1 MAESHSA
8 NAGIRMTAIHI
19 SAPALTL
26 RAGERALQHIR
37 NNGLQ
42 PTDVHLIPGAAGGPK
57 ALGIQGLDIAI
68 FGDWLPR
75 TPQPRSLVGAS
86 IGSWRFAS
94 VCLPDP
100 VAGLRRLGELYTAQR
115 FPKGITV
122 AEISRRCAHML
133 DQLLDDQ
140 DQSILDNP
148 HYHLN
153 IVAVKSLRLLQHDHP
168 SRLGL
173 GLGGVI
179 GANLLGRRHLRRWF
193 ERVILHDQRLHPP
206 LPELQDFITSYVSLN
221 CDNLRPAL
229 LASGSIPMV
238 MEAVRDIP
246 GASQGVYRDGGLL
259 DYHLDLPWRAPGVV
273 LYPHFLDRV
282 VPGWFDKALPWRRA
296 NAEQIGDVLL
306 VAPSPTYLARLPYG
320 KLPDRRDYRR
330 FVGDD
335 AGRENYWRQAMAN
348 SQRLGDEFLELVEK
362 GRLIE
367 RIQPL

>member
-1 MAESHSA
+1 
-8 NAGIRMTAIHI
+8 MTAIHI
-19 SAPALTL
+19 SAPALCL
-26 RAGERALQHIR
+26 RAGQRALQHIR
-37 NNGLQ
+37 DQGLR
-42 PTDVHLIPGAAGGPK
+42 PADVHLVPGAAGGPK
-57 ALGIQGLDIAI
+57 ALGIQGLDMAI

-75 TPQPRSLVGAS
+75 AVQPRSLVGAS

-94 VCLPDP
+94 ICLPDP

-115 FPKGITV
+115 FPKGISV
-122 AEISRRCAHML
+122 AEISRRCARML
-133 DQLLDDQ
+133 DELLADQ

-153 IVAVKSLRLLQHDHP
+153 IVAVKSLRLLQHDRPAH
-168 SRLGL
+168 LGL

-193 ERVILHDQRLHPP
+193 ERVILHDQRLLPP
-206 LPELQDFITSYVSLN
+206 LADLDDFVTSFVALSR
-221 CDNLRPAL
+221 DNLRPAL

-282 VPGWFDKALPWRRA
+282 VPGWFDKGLPWRRA
-296 NAEQIGDVLL
+296 NAQQMGDVLL
-306 VAPSPTYLARLPYG
+306 VAPSPVYLASLPYG

-330 FVGDD
+330 FLGDD
-335 AGRENYWRQAMAN
+335 AGREQYWRRAMDE
-348 SQRLGDEFLELVEK
+348 SQRLGDEFLELMEK
-362 GRLIE
+362 DRLID
-367 RIQPL
+367 RIKPL